1 MNANYLAIVLWVG
14 SLIAQFVA
22 YMILAARQRGRDE
35 AKMSEIAEQGH
46 KIASLQVDMM
56 RQRLRTENI
65 CTYLETKNGVTFR
78 RD

>member
-1 MNANYLAIVLWVG
+1 MNANYLAILLWVG

-35 AKMSEIAEQGH
+35 AKMSEIAEQGRV
-46 KIASLQVDMM
+46 IATLQTDMM

>member
-35 AKMSEIAEQGH
+35 VKMAEIEECIAEIKDLKEDAIH
-46 KIASLQVDMM
+46 
-56 RQRLRTENI
+56 RRLMIENI
-65 CTYLETKNGVTFR
+65 ATYLEAKNGITFR
-78 RD
+78 RM